1 MRFFLYGLII
11 IMVIVS
17 MVAVLLLGFSIIS
30 QDVFYALAFGSLLA
44 MVFVSAGYYSFIWA
58 LKYQQKKFNKIVGF
72 SILLRLMLM
81 TLSILSILIF
91 SNIAKTA
98 FLIGMFV
105 SYFLTQIWE
114 VISFKRIKI
123 G

>member
-11 IMVIVS
+11 IMVIVF
-17 MVAVLLLGFSIIS
+17 MVAVLLLGFSVIS
-30 QDVFYALAFGSLLA
+30 QDAFNAVAFGSLMA
-44 MVFVSAGYYSFIWA
+44 MAFVSAGYYSFIWA

-72 SILLRLMLM
+72 SILLRLILM
-81 TLSILSILIF
+81 TTSILSILIF
-91 SNIAKTA
+91 SNIDKAA
-98 FLIGMFV
+98 FLIGMFI